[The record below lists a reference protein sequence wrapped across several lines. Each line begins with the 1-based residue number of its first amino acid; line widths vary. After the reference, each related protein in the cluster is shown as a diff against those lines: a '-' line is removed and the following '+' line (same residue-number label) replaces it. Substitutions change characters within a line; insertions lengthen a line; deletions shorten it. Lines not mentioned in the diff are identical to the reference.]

1 MSALLEI
8 LPRASSSN
16 AGEKLAEALAP
27 APAPAPARG
36 LPEFVEKFSMSTR
49 RPPPGGLPQSLWRTE
64 G

>member
-16 AGEKLAEALAP
+16 AGEKLAEAL